1 MRALGAGVCSVMLLS
16 GCFFDGS
23 DSTDASEE
31 DAEPAPDI
39 SVTVPTERLTPF
51 CQAMIDLTDAIRS
64 GDEVGDDL
72 IVETYR
78 SIVDDVPAAIADD
91 FMLVL
96 AALEAGA
103 PPPTDP
109 PRATIET
116 LPRPDTT
123 SAPTGTSTPA
133 TTSTITSTTE
143 PAATDEAPTSE
154 PTVPGSVVV
163 DERYDRDD
171 TPAERINSYVSFVC
185 RAVDNNPGPPAT
197 EPLDDPPPTD
207 DG

>member
-1 MRALGAGVCSVMLLS
+1 MRALGAGVWSVMLLS

-31 DAEPAPDI
+31 DADPAPDI
-39 SVTVPTERLTPF
+39 SVTVPSERLTPF
-51 CQAMIDLTDAIRS
+51 CRAMIDLTDAIRS
-64 GDEVGDDL
+64 GDEVGEDL

-78 SIVDDVPAAIADD
+78 SIVDDVPEEIADD

-96 AALEAGA
+96 NALESGA
-103 PPPTDP
+103 PSPTDP
-109 PRATIET
+109 PRATFET

-123 SAPTGTSTPA
+123 PAPTGTSTPA
-133 TTSTITSTTE
+133 TTSTSTSISE
-143 PAATDEAPTSE
+143 PPATDEAATSE
-154 PTVPGSVVV
+154 PTVPSSVVV